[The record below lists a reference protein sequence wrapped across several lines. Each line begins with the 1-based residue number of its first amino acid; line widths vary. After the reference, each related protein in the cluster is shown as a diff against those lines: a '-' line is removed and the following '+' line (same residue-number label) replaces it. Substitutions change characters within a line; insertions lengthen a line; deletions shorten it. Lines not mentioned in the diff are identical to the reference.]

1 MFTMKKCM
9 AVMFTFL
16 FLASS
21 TLALADEEEARSEEF
36 RVETSEELLSVEPAA
51 SPEAMAF
58 VQATTL
64 PEDDEWHFI
73 AAPYLWV
80 VDTAGTIKIGP
91 IVQEIDL
98 PFSAILS
105 QLQGAFILHFE
116 ANKKRWGA
124 ATDFS
129 YVSAAKGGALQIP
142 LPGGSTASGDLGI
155 KLLFWEAWPYYRLG
169 EGASVFDIIG
179 GIRYY
184 RISTEFD
191 FSQIGGQ
198 TRDLSIDWVDPIVGG
213 RWIGQVHP
221 KVRLTARADFGGF
234 GAGAE
239 LTTNL
244 QGGVAVLLREKFLLL
259 FQYRWMDIDYN
270 QGDAPLNRNFFEYKA
285 TSQGALIGFGFAF

>member
-1 MFTMKKCM
+1 
-9 AVMFTFL
+9 
-16 FLASS
+16 
-21 TLALADEEEARSEEF
+21 LADREEPPKKEVRSEEL
-36 RVETSEELLSVEPAA
+36 RVGTSEEAKSVAS
-51 SPEAMAF
+51 SPEALAF

-80 VDTAGTIKIGP
+80 VDTSGTIKIGP

-98 PFSAILS
+98 PFDAILS

-124 ATDFS
+124 VTDFS

-142 LPGGSTASGDLGI
+142 RPDGSTASGDVGL
-155 KLLFWEAWPYYRLG
+155 KLLFWEAWPHYRLG
-169 EGASVFDIIG
+169 EGRNVFDIIG

-184 RISTEFD
+184 RISTDID
-191 FSQIGGQ
+191 FSQIGGP
-198 TRDLSIDWVDPIVGG
+198 TRGLAVDWVDPIVGG

-234 GAGAE
+234 GAGSE
-239 LTTNL
+239 LTTNI
-244 QGGVAVLLREKFLLL
+244 QGGAAILLREKLLLL
-259 FQYRWMDIDYN
+259 FQYRWMDIDYE
-270 QGDAPLNRNFFEYKA
+270 QGPNALLSDFFNYDA
-285 TSQGALIGFGFAF
+285 TSQGALIGIGFEF

>member
-1 MFTMKKCM
+1 
-9 AVMFTFL
+9 MFTFNGFRPVAVT
-16 FLASS
+16 FLLLTAS
-21 TLALADEEEARSEEF
+21 TLALADEEEARSEEL
-36 RVETSEELLSVEPAA
+36 RVETGGETVVEPNAG
-51 SPEAMAF
+51 SEALAF
-58 VQATTL
+58 VQATTM

-91 IVQEIDL
+91 IVQDFEL
-98 PFSAILS
+98 PFDALLS
-105 QLQGAFILHFE
+105 QLKAAFILHFE
-116 ANKKRWGA
+116 ANKKHWGL

-142 LPGGSTASGDLGI
+142 RPDGSTASGDVGI

-169 EGASVFDIIG
+169 EGRNVFDIIG

-184 RISTEFD
+184 RITNTLD
-191 FSQIGGQ
+191 FSQIGGPTQ
-198 TRDLSIDWVDPIVGG
+198 DLSVEWVDPIVGV
-213 RWIGQVHP
+213 RWIGRVHP

-244 QGGVAVLLREKFLLL
+244 QGGVAITLKEKFLLV
-259 FQYRWMDIDYN
+259 FQYRWMDIDYT
-270 QGDAPLNRNFFEYKA
+270 QGETRFNRNFFEYDA
-285 TSQGALIGFGFAF
+285 TSQGALIGFGFEF

>member
-1 MFTMKKCM
+1 
-9 AVMFTFL
+9 MFTFNGFRPIAVT
-16 FLASS
+16 FLLLTAS
-21 TLALADEEEARSEEF
+21 TLALADEEEARSEELS
-36 RVETSEELLSVEPAA
+36 VETSGEAKSVES
-51 SPEAMAF
+51 SPEALAF
-58 VQATTL
+58 VQATTM

-91 IVQEIDL
+91 IVQDFEL
-98 PFSAILS
+98 PFDAILS
-105 QLQGAFILHFE
+105 QLKAAFILHFE

-129 YVSAAKGGALQIP
+129 YVSAAKGGALQVP
-142 LPGGSTASGDLGI
+142 LPNGSTASGDVGI

-169 EGASVFDIIG
+169 EGRNVFDIIG

-184 RISTEFD
+184 RITNTLD
-191 FSQIGGQ
+191 FSQIGGPTQ
-198 TRDLSIDWVDPIVGG
+198 DLTVDWVDPIVGG

-221 KVRLTARADFGGF
+221 KVRLSARADFGGF

-244 QGGVAVLLREKFLLL
+244 QGGVAVLLKEKFLLV

-285 TSQGALIGFGFAF
+285 TSQGALIGFGFEF